1 MKTSWLGV
9 AVLLPLLSACD
20 AYSSIKVDSVRVSPE
35 QANAIKT
42 NIQTLYPDITL
53 QEQQAIADVAVKAIE
68 NLVFVE
74 GGSFDMGD
82 FKAPCEIPSR
92 TFERIDCSL
101 ENDCYS
107 GPSAMLSGGGFI
119 HKVTLD
125 AYSIAKYETTYADM
139 EVMRKVSGLPLA
151 DQNLDGTPR
160 DRDSKE
166 FKERLKKL
174 NTYAA
179 FTKTWQDAKNYCQW
193 LGDITALPF
202 DLPTEAQWEY
212 AARSRGQ
219 NLYFATNNG
228 YLQLEGGSYYN
239 PETGYWVDYQDEE
252 VNAPKRLTNVD
263 AFPPNPLGV
272 YGMSNQV
279 AEWVNDW
286 YAKDYYQHSPEHN
299 PQGPGSGTEK
309 VQRDGSGVTMTFSRL
324 HSSDYDRYRVGV
336 SFRCAV
342 QQSMPVNP

>member
-9 AVLLPLLSACD
+9 AALFPFMFGCD
-20 AYSSIKVDSVRVSPE
+20 AYSGITIDSQQIPPE
-35 QANAIKT
+35 QANIIKT
-42 NIQTLYPDITL
+42 NIRAYHPNASL
-53 QEQQAIADVAVKAIE
+53 QEQQAIADVATKAIM

-92 TFERIDCSL
+92 TFERIDWSPD
-101 ENDCYS
+101 NDCYS

-139 EVMRKVSGLPLA
+139 EVMRKASGLPVA
-151 DQNLDGTPR
+151 DQNLDGTPM
-160 DRDSKE
+160 DRDSTE
-166 FKERLKKL
+166 FKRDLKRWEQMVAS
-174 NTYAA
+174 TR
-179 FTKTWQDAKNYCQW
+179 TWQNAKDYCQW
-193 LGDITALPF
+193 LGNITALPF

-219 NLYFATNNG
+219 KRYFATNNG

-299 PQGPGSGTEK
+299 PQGPKSGTEK

-324 HSSDYDRYRVGV
+324 HASDYDSYQPNV

-342 QQSMPVNP
+342 QQSVPVNP

>member
-1 MKTSWLGV
+1 MNNKWLSMVCLMPIIAGCGGDRIDV
-9 AVLLPLLSACD
+9 SSEHLSTQQLETII
-20 AYSSIKVDSVRVSPE
+20 SNI
-35 QANAIKT
+35 NA
-42 NIQTLYPDITL
+42 QYPDVGITL
-53 QEQQAIADVAVKAIE
+53 KKEMADVAVKAIE

-82 FKAPCEIPSR
+82 FKGPCEIPSKTR
-92 TFERIDCSL
+92 ERMDWSP
-101 ENDCYS
+101 NHKCYS
-107 GPSAMLSGGGFI
+107 IADFSGQGYQ

-125 AYSIAKYETTYADM
+125 AYSIAKFETTYADM

-151 DQNLDGTPR
+151 DQNLDGTPM
-160 DRDSKE
+160 DRDSTE
-166 FKERLKKL
+166 FKRDLKRWEQM
-174 NTYAA
+174 AA
-179 FTKTWQDAKNYCQW
+179 STRTWQNAKDYCQW
-193 LGDITALPF
+193 LGNITALPF

-219 NLYFATNNG
+219 NRYFATNTG
-228 YLQLEGGSYYN
+228 YRQVKDGSYYN
-239 PETGYWVDYQDEE
+239 PKTGYREYYRDED
-252 VNAPKRLTNVD
+252 VNASSRIAEVD

-299 PQGPGSGTEK
+299 PQGPESGTEK

-324 HSSDYDRYRVGV
+324 HASDYDRYRVGV

-342 QQSMPVNP
+342 QQSVPVNP